1 MNNMSKFTS
10 LIYSLLIMVLLI
22 GCASNNSSPLENEEL
37 NQQTDTEEKA
47 NETALDYDGDGG
59 FLWKVVNG
67 ETTAYVLGS
76 VHLGHEDY
84 YPLVTEIEEAYES
97 SDVILPEI
105 NMFEVDI
112 TKEEINEMALF
123 DDGTTLDEVL
133 SEESYAKLSDI
144 FETHRMNVED
154 FKQYQPWFVESLLT
168 EFVAEESDLSSE
180 YGVDL
185 YFLQRALEDDKEI
198 IELETIEGQYEMLTG
213 FSMDTQVET
222 LEDYIGAYEDQ
233 ADWLNRLGYNWV
245 HGNSNRDSLVNQL
258 SDSFEGVDEEY
269 QQELNDNRN
278 INMANKLDEIL
289 QSDNGQTYFAII
301 GSLHTVID
309 PSVLSELEEK
319 GYDVER
325 IY

>member
-1 MNNMSKFTS
+1 MSKFTS